1 MKKNILTISALLL
14 NIVAFSQV
22 NVGTNTNTLTNKNT
36 FLDASGFTETAISGT
51 GKGLNFPRTN
61 LTTFA
66 FDTSDLGQYQ
76 YFKTGFDGLVVYNTA
91 TGKTGTNTATQGQQ
105 IDVTPGFYYFSNPTA
120 TEDTTNLSS
129 GKWVRLSDSQA
140 NDQLWAQ
147 RDNNGIIETYLKP
160 SLGTNDILGFYE
172 DKTNKNKGFLRIA
185 GILSPLATSTTFY
198 KRSSI
203 NFENYGSD
211 AFPLTHPYTNTA
223 FYDFNHRRSVV
234 TSGHVNNST
243 STAMRYNGGY
253 NTLLVQD
260 PNISKPLNYLNG
272 QTFEVLIEGEDPDGT
287 GPLLGAT
294 LGVNANTMVGL
305 QSWARANTSGNLG
318 SLEGFKVVGRSI
330 GSGATIGRFTGQ
342 NMDILVSNNQ
352 SASVVRGIN
361 NQMALETGQV
371 SNMGGLV
378 SYITSKASNIST
390 GKGMDLRY
398 IASDTG
404 STMTEYVGVFNS
416 FTLGAGNSVDDFY
429 GYRLHIPAIGANST
443 VKNAYGL
450 HLDNVNF
457 STGNNYA
464 IYTNAGTVRFGDN
477 VGIGVDAPV
486 EKLEVAGNILAKEAE
501 LRSERSSNIGGSLE
515 LSNTLKADTTTEVGK
530 WRLFNMKTGGAYNY
544 ISGLHFWAYGLDNS
558 NKSSK
563 MVLTDEGKLAIG
575 YGSNASEMPK
585 ITELLN
591 VNGNVKATAFMGTNG
606 AKLFPDYVFQKYYTG
621 TSNIKAD
628 YSFKTLS
635 QVEDFVKANG
645 HLPGYQSAAEIK
657 KQGYIDIMATQLTN
671 VEKIEELYLHL
682 LEKDKEVKDLKA
694 KNEELESRLQKLEA
708 LLVK

>member
-1 MKKNILTISALLL
+1 MNLKYISVLCFLAG
-14 NIVAFSQV
+14 ATAYGQV
-22 NVGTNTNTLTNKNT
+22 KTNQKITEEARSNA
-36 FLDASGFTETAISGT
+36 FLDASENTDGQAASI
-51 GKGLNFPRTN
+51 GKGLLFPQTD
-61 LTTFA
+61 LSTFKLDINA
-66 FDTSDLGQYQ
+66 ADGVNYPTY
-76 YFKTGFDGLVVYNTA
+76 FDGMIVYNTKEG
-91 TGKTGTNTATQGQQ
+91 GKTSDPNIQ
-105 IDVTPGFYYFSNPTA
+105 VTDNLQKGFYYFSNPTGK
-120 TEDTTNLSS
+120 TTGNITN
-129 GKWVRLSDSQA
+129 GKWIKLSDTQA

-147 RDNNGIIETYLKP
+147 RTNNSIIETYLKP
-160 SLGTNDILGFYE
+160 ADASGDYIGYNSTKKFAFNLGNVTRSDVLRYDGYDSFDKNEIPFSITVSSDQLPLNGTLGNTSIGVNNFQQYQFNKQISLLKNTHVVNSTKNFNKLYYNGITHHFIAKNIVPDISGFEAVTSIATFDSNSNLEGIKGTLSWTDLGGSNPSSTAVANYNTAIEGKAQNYGYSKNLQGGRFTADNYNKVDNVTGVSIAASSRLSDKNNQILAHTVKVMYGIDNVVNVSENATVETGTN
-172 DKTNKNKGFLRIA
+172 
-185 GILSPLATSTTFY
+185 GI
-198 KRSSI
+198 RSASY
-203 NFENYGSD
+203 FRE
-211 AFPLTHPYTNTA
+211 
-223 FYDFNHRRSVV
+223 
-234 TSGHVNNST
+234 NST
-243 STAMRYNGGY
+243 NPVHYGIFNYNRTYAGANVDKLYGARYFFVN
-253 NTLLVQD
+253 D
-260 PNISKPLNYLNG
+260 
-272 QTFEVLIEGEDPDGT
+272 
-287 GPLLGAT
+287 AT
-294 LGVNANTMVGL
+294 
-305 QSWARANTSGNLG
+305 
-318 SLEGFKVVGRSI
+318 
-330 GSGATIGRFTGQ
+330 ATIGE
-342 NMDILVSNNQ
+342 M
-352 SASVVRGIN
+352 
-361 NQMALETGQV
+361 
-371 SNMGGLV
+371 
-378 SYITSKASNIST
+378 
-390 GKGMDLRY
+390 
-398 IASDTG
+398 
-404 STMTEYVGVFNS
+404 
-416 FTLGAGNSVDDFY
+416 
-429 GYRLHIPAIGANST
+429 
-443 VKNAYGL
+443 YGL
-450 HLDNVNF
+450 YIDNVNKG
-457 STGNNYA
+457 TTKNYA
-464 IYTNAGTVRFGDN
+464 IYTGLGTVRFGDN
-477 VGIGVDAPV
+477 VGIGVDTPV

>member
-1 MKKNILTISALLL
+1 MNLKYISVLCFLAG
-14 NIVAFSQV
+14 ATAYGQV
-22 NVGTNTNTLTNKNT
+22 KTNQKITEEARSNA
-36 FLDASGFTETAISGT
+36 FLDASENTDGQAASI
-51 GKGLNFPRTN
+51 GKGLLFPQTD
-61 LTTFA
+61 LSTFKLDINA
-66 FDTSDLGQYQ
+66 ADGVNYPTY
-76 YFKTGFDGLVVYNTA
+76 FDGMIVYNTKEGGS
-91 TGKTGTNTATQGQQ
+91 TTDTNIQTTDNLQK
-105 IDVTPGFYYFSNPTA
+105 GFYYFSNPTGK
-120 TEDTTNLSS
+120 TNGNITN

-147 RDNNGIIETYLKP
+147 RDNNGITETYLKP

-172 DKTNKNKGFLRIA
+172 DKANKNKGFLRIA
-185 GILSPLATSTTFY
+185 GVLSPPATSTAFY
-198 KRSSI
+198 MRSSI
-203 NFENYGSD
+203 NFENYGAD

-253 NTLLVQD
+253 NALLVQD

-318 SLEGFKVVGRSI
+318 VLEGFKVVGRSI
-330 GSGATIGRFTGQ
+330 GSGTTIGRFTGQ

-361 NQMALETGQV
+361 NQMALETGQA

-404 STMTEYVGVFNS
+404 STMTEYIGVFNS

-477 VGIGVDAPV
+477 VGIGVDVPI

-515 LSNTLKADTTTEVGK
+515 LSNTLKADATTEVGK

-563 MVLTDEGKLAIG
+563 MILTDEGKLAIG

-621 TSNIKAD
+621 TSSIKAD
-628 YSFKTLS
+628 YNFKTLS